1 MAPGSRPWGVVLI
14 AASFCAGIVT
24 AASPLAPVRVA
35 VVLPFLLVCPGMA
48 VVRRLRLAEWWTEL
62 LLAVGVSIALD
73 ILLSSAM
80 LYAGLWSPR
89 LLLLGLAG
97 VGLVAGIG
105 ELLQA
110 APERA

>member
-1 MAPGSRPWGVVLI
+1 MARRSQYWGVVMI

-24 AASPLAPVRVA
+24 AASPLPPVRVA

-48 VVRRLRLAEWWTEL
+48 LVSRLRLAEWWTEL

-89 LLLLGLAG
+89 LLLLGLSG
-97 VGLVAGIG
+97 LSLVGGTYD
-105 ELLQA
+105 LLQA
-110 APERA
+110 APGQA

>member
-1 MAPGSRPWGVVLI
+1 MARRSQHWGVVMI

-24 AASPLAPVRVA
+24 AASPLPPVRVA

-89 LLLLGLAG
+89 MLLLGLAG
-97 VGLVAGIG
+97 LSLVGGTY

-110 APERA
+110 APEQA

>member
-1 MAPGSRPWGVVLI
+1 MI

-24 AASPLAPVRVA
+24 AASPLPPVRVA

-89 LLLLGLAG
+89 MLLLGLAG
-97 VGLVAGIG
+97 LSLVGGTY

-110 APERA
+110 APEQA